1 MFEFLRI
8 SNNRL
13 QGGCL
18 IDGRTLKVNKEVRR
32 KRWVLVASQEPFMG
46 GWRMPR
52 VRGAMK
58 GVA

>member
-18 IDGRTLKVNKEVRR
+18 IDGRTLKVNKEKVG
-32 KRWVLVASQEPFMG
+32 FG
-46 GWRMPR
+46 C
-52 VRGAMK
+52 
-58 GVA
+58 